1 MTKEAY
7 MLMLI
12 DSLEVY
18 QSNDDT
24 VNMIRC
30 AAVLTTQ
37 LHGSKAR
44 LQAKY
49 YADLAYMLALSY
61 QKENLVPDLCNRYG
75 MLYFAFSR
83 HYLDGNPVKSKVMLD
98 SAIYWHTRALKEGNR
113 FTVGWANRGLLA
125 CYIRE
130 ADQFGHKQKELI
142 AHHYEQ
148 IVQVLREIDDP
159 QLFDHSSLLYAKY
172 LIDENRLAEAARIV
186 REIDN
191 YGTSPDK
198 RNMYSYYHR
207 IHSLISKQNDLDTL
221 ITLYWKMLYAFEQR
235 TRLAHNIAFHEKDQ
249 KFKVSQTKDELIATN
264 HQLSNTQRNLFLSIA
279 TGIVFFSLSGYLVF
293 ISRRNK
299 RLSTRN
305 ELLLKEQ
312 NHRVKNNLQMIN
324 SLLSLQSE
332 KLLSTDA
339 KEALNESQM
348 RINSVALLHRMLY
361 ERENIGKVNAREY
374 LTALV
379 DEISYASPRR
389 IEISLRVD
397 QEIYWTIERATSLGL
412 IVNELLTN
420 SIKHVSETNTLTA
433 SISADGGSDELVLQ
447 YSDNGEGVEEE
458 VWKKS
463 DSFGNQLIRIQSE
476 QLRGNYR
483 ISSRNGF
490 FYELKM
496 GA

>member
-1 MTKEAY
+1 M
-7 MLMLI
+7 
-12 DSLEVY
+12 
-18 QSNDDT
+18 
-24 VNMIRC
+24 
-30 AAVLTTQ
+30 
-37 LHGSKAR
+37 
-44 LQAKY
+44 
-49 YADLAYMLALSY
+49 
-61 QKENLVPDLCNRYG
+61 
-75 MLYFAFSR
+75 
-83 HYLDGNPVKSKVMLD
+83 
-98 SAIYWHTRALKEGNR
+98 
-113 FTVGWANRGLLA
+113 RG
-125 CYIRE
+125 
-130 ADQFGHKQKELI
+130 
-142 AHHYEQ
+142 
-148 IVQVLREIDDP
+148 
-159 QLFDHSSLLYAKY
+159 FD
-172 LIDENRLAEAARIV
+172 
-186 REIDN
+186 
-191 YGTSPDK
+191 
-198 RNMYSYYHR
+198 
-207 IHSLISKQNDLDTL
+207 
-221 ITLYWKMLYAFEQR
+221 KMLYAFEQR